1 MAAGPACELVDK
13 TPAEGD
19 EVMAAGMAQTVL
31 GPVPP
36 AELGLTLPHE
46 HLFLHIEGW
55 SFPPRDEDEAR
66 LAVAPVSMDIL
77 PWLHR
82 RALSN
87 RDNCLIDDFDTVR
100 GEVQDYRA
108 AGGQTIVDLTV
119 PEIGRSVEL
128 LQRVSLQT
136 GVTLIAGCGHYVDAA
151 HPPELKNMSAE
162 AIAQVL
168 ESELT
173 DGIRDT
179 GIRPGVIGEVGTG
192 NPITHDERKVL
203 RAAAI
208 AHARTGAP
216 ISIHLF
222 PAGGTAA
229 EVLDLLEEAGVP
241 ASAVVMGH
249 LDGQDPIDT
258 DLHLQL
264 AARGAYIEYDM
275 FGANWSNDD
284 SREMHQPHGYW
295 SPPPSDQ
302 QRVRA
307 VREMFAAGFGDR
319 VLISHDVCTKIQQ
332 AAWGG
337 SGFAHIPR
345 YMRPFFL
352 ANGFTDSEF
361 RQVVADN
368 PQRWLTWAAPKPLA

>member
-1 MAAGPACELVDK
+1 M
-13 TPAEGD
+13 T
-19 EVMAAGMAQTVL
+19 AGMAETVL

-36 AELGLTLPHE
+36 AELGITLPHE

-55 SFPPRDEDEAR
+55 EFPPRDENEAS
-66 LAVAPVSMDIL
+66 LMAAPVSMDIL

-82 RALSN
+82 RALTN
-87 RDNCLIDDFDTVR
+87 RDNCRIDDFSTVCS
-100 GEVQDYRA
+100 EVRDYRA
-108 AGGQTIVDLTV
+108 AGGRTIVDLTI
-119 PEIGRSVEL
+119 PDIGRSAEL
-128 LQRVSLQT
+128 IREVSRQT
-136 GVTLIAGCGHYVDAA
+136 GVHVVAGCGHYVDAA
-151 HPPELKNMSAE
+151 HPPDLKEMTAE

-168 ESELT
+168 EAELT
-173 DGIRDT
+173 EGIGDT

-192 NPITHDERKVL
+192 NPITSGERKVL
-203 RAAAI
+203 RAAAL
-208 AHARTGAP
+208 AHGRTGAP
-216 ISIHLF
+216 LSIHLF

-229 EVLDLLEEAGVP
+229 EVLDVLQEEGVP
-241 ASAVVMGH
+241 ASAIVLGH
-249 LDGQDPIDT
+249 LDGQDPIRT
-258 DLHLQL
+258 ELHLQL
-264 AARGAYIEYDM
+264 AARGAYVEYDM

-284 SREMHQPHGYW
+284 SRELHGPDVYW

-307 VREMFAAGFGDR
+307 VRELFTAGFGDR

-352 ANGFTDSEF
+352 ANGFTDGEF
-361 RQVVADN
+361 EQLTADN
-368 PQRWLTWAAPKPLA
+368 PQRWLTWATPES